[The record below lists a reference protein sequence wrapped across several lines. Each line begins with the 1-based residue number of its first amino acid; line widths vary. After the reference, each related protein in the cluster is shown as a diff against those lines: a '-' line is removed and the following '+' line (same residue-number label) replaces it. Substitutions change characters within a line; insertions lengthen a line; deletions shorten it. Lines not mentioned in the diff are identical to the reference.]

1 MRDSDFGG
9 THVVLYHVLS
19 DSLPDCLLG
28 DRADVFGSD
37 EVFKRSFYFHVGQG
51 LLHVLFRFESQT
63 S

>member
-1 MRDSDFGG
+1 M
-9 THVVLYHVLS
+9 VLYHVLS

-28 DRADVFGSD
+28 DLAHVLGSD

-51 LLHVLFRFESQT
+51 LLHVLFLLEFQT